1 MSQVQ
6 QIYAQLREKV
16 LSLDLGPGERLTERW
31 LETRFT
37 GSRTP
42 IRAALIRLEA
52 EELVRR
58 DGRNWM
64 VAPIDLGEIAALAE
78 FREPLETTAVR
89 LACTRATDSDL
100 DTVAALLDSCR
111 SDAPREAWHEAGTD
125 FHVELARL
133 SGNPFLLKAVRG
145 VMTRLARARWLE
157 VLTET
162 SRQNRLWTEHRCILA
177 FIRQRLPNAA
187 AREAAAHVQ
196 AVATRDRLLQS
207 LDQGSPRLARA
218 RLRKLVVGPA
228 PGRTRPGRAGP
239 GRAGPCRAGRGMRA
253 PSTVRRGPQRPR
265 TAMPK
270 PAALQSCHASPEPSP
285 AKTPPRTRLAA
296 LAAQPGGMCSAA
308 SPPSS
313 R

>member
-6 QIYAQLREKV
+6 QIYGQLREMI

-31 LETRFT
+31 LETRFD

-78 FREPLETTAVR
+78 FREPLETSAVR
-89 LACTRATDSDL
+89 LACARATDSDL

-133 SGNPFLLKAVRG
+133 SGNSFLLKAVRG

-157 VLTET
+157 VLTEA
-162 SRQNRLWTEHRCILA
+162 SREQAWTEHRCILA

-196 AVATRDRLLQS
+196 ATRDRLLQS
-207 LDQGSPRLARA
+207 LDQDRRGLRA
-218 RLRKLVVGPA
+218 RGFAVVGQHVS
-228 PGRTRPGRAGP
+228 GQDFLGQAG
-239 GRAGPCRAGRGMRA
+239 A
-253 PSTVRRGPQRPR
+253 
-265 TAMPK
+265 
-270 PAALQSCHASPEPSP
+270 
-285 AKTPPRTRLAA
+285 
-296 LAAQPGGMCSAA
+296 
-308 SPPSS
+308 
-313 R
+313 